1 MKNIKKKRKRN
12 QVLPKKRGA
21 LHQKQTKAKKQPQK
35 RMKTLDW
42 VDLIEVYRC
51 SLNLGQNTFVT
62 TLFICHIYKFVL
74 ITNHFLGWENH
85 WCYRF
90 FRRAFVPDKMERF
103 GWSRSGARQ
112 AGNWIWIN
120 IPYYIT
126 SQFISNFKLLYS
138 YPWLQITFQANIKCP
153 QVVIQFY
160 EERLSWHSSSQDDDE

>member
-1 MKNIKKKRKRN
+1 MKNLKTKRKRN
-12 QVLPKKRGA
+12 QVLPKKREA
-21 LHQKQTKAKKQPQK
+21 LHQKQIKAKKQPQK
-35 RMKTLDW
+35 RMKTLDCE
-42 VDLIEVYRC
+42 DLIEVYRC

-62 TLFICHIYKFVL
+62 MLFICHINKFVL

-85 WCYRF
+85 WCYWF

-126 SQFISNFKLLYS
+126 SQFKFETLVCLSSFSNYLSGQYQMPTSCYS
-138 YPWLQITFQANIKCP
+138 ILRRTTFMA
-153 QVVIQFY
+153 
-160 EERLSWHSSSQDDDE
+160 L